1 MSAPATSSPAS
12 TTSSRSPPCPISPAW
27 ATAAATSPTLL
38 DHYADNGVEN
48 ILALGGDPPADGSDP
63 GGEYEHASQLVEQ
76 VRAHPAGF
84 SVGVA
89 AHPEVHPRSPDR
101 ESDRRHLA
109 AKLEAA
115 DFAMSQFFFA
125 IDDYLRMVDELAELG
140 CDKPVL
146 PGVMPFISLPGL
158 VRMAGM
164 NGSVIPQP
172 LLDRLDLVADQPD
185 EIGKIGIEVATELGA
200 ALLAEDAPGLHLYA
214 LNRSAASSR
223 STSTSAWA
231 DDNPQGA
238 LTTPGDAICDRSRS
252 YRSRCVA
259 GRVKGPVRCRT
270 CDRSALVSVAVC
282 RRPRRCTARPS
293 AGVEHVAARRCL
305 VAPLTFCGHVP
316 RGL

>member
-1 MSAPATSSPAS
+1 MTRICDLLDAGPTLSFELFPPKTDEAERMLEKAVVELAELRPSFVSVTYGALGSTRERTRDVVTHINHERPFPAMPHLTCVGH
-12 TTSSRSPPCPISPAW
+12 SRLDIAG
-27 ATAAATSPTLL
+27 LL

-48 ILALGGDPPADGSDP
+48 ILALGGDPAADGSDP

-76 VRAHPAGF
+76 VRSHRAGF

-101 ESDRRHLA
+101 ESDRRYLA

-125 IDDYLRMVDELAELG
+125 IDDYLRLVDELAELG

-158 VRMAGM
+158 LRMAGM
-164 NGSVIPQP
+164 NGSVIPAP
-172 LLDRLDLVADQPD
+172 LLERLDAVADQPD

-214 LNRSAASSR
+214 LNRSAA
-223 STSTSAWA
+223 
-231 DDNPQGA
+231 
-238 LTTPGDAICDRSRS
+238 
-252 YRSRCVA
+252 
-259 GRVKGPVRCRT
+259 VKQIHT
-270 CDRSALVSVAVC
+270 NL
-282 RRPRRCTARPS
+282 
-293 AGVEHVAARRCL
+293 
-305 VAPLTFCGHVP
+305 
-316 RGL
+316 GLG